1 MVIFARSSKQRVSA
15 KGTAQAGVYQ
25 VRRVVESTS
34 IPARSV
40 IIGCRPAVEPAPTLI
55 CCAYNCVHL
64 GGGSIETIEIRELKE
79 RASEIMRRVR
89 DDGDVFEVSY
99 HGRVIA
105 RLVPVN
111 QPEAKNTL
119 TDFADNWDQLTN
131 AINAHWPEGVSA
143 VDAVR
148 EGRREL

>member
-1 MVIFARSSKQRVSA
+1 M
-15 KGTAQAGVYQ
+15 
-25 VRRVVESTS
+25 
-34 IPARSV
+34 
-40 IIGCRPAVEPAPTLI
+40 
-55 CCAYNCVHL
+55 
-64 GGGSIETIEIRELKE
+64 ETIEIRELKE

-119 TDFADNWDQLTN
+119 TDFADNCEQLTK
-131 AINAHWPEGVSA
+131 AIGAHWPEGVSA

-148 EGRREL
+148 EGRREDCWS